1 MEKIKANIVPY
12 NQLAE
17 QSVLGAMILNKDA
30 VITAVGFLRS
40 TDFYVP
46 AHTEIFEA
54 ITELFNSDKPID
66 IITLSEQLKLRGSL
80 DKIGGI
86 DYLVE
91 IANIT
96 PTSGSL
102 MHYAKIVAEKATL
115 RKLISACDDISKLC
129 YSGEEEVSNVLDLA
143 EQRIFEILENKKV
156 QGFSSIGEVLS
167 VNYNRLLDLTEQE
180 DKLTG
185 VTTGFTSIDRILNGL
200 QKQNF
205 VLIAARPAMG
215 KTSLALNI
223 AQNAALK
230 QKASVA
236 IFSLE
241 MSKEELVN
249 RMWSSETLV
258 DVSKIQTGDLEDR
271 EWLQLL
277 EGMDMLSKLPI
288 YIDDTG
294 GATVTDIRAKA
305 RRLKREKGL
314 DLIIIDH
321 MQLMSSGRRI
331 ENRQQEIADI
341 SRNLKL
347 LAKDLDVPV
356 LTLSQLNRTPESR
369 SGNRPVLSDLRESGA
384 IEQDADVVILI
395 YRDDYY
401 NKDSEKPGIVECII
415 AKHRNGPTATVELKW
430 QAKYTRFTDLEK
442 RYDEG

>member
-1 MEKIKANIVPY
+1 
-12 NQLAE
+12 
-17 QSVLGAMILNKDA
+17 
-30 VITAVGFLRS
+30 
-40 TDFYVP
+40 
-46 AHTEIFEA
+46 
-54 ITELFNSDKPID
+54 
-66 IITLSEQLKLRGSL
+66 
-80 DKIGGI
+80 
-86 DYLVE
+86 
-91 IANIT
+91 
-96 PTSGSL
+96 

-271 EWLQLL
+271 EWLQL
-277 EGMDMLSKLPI
+277 
-288 YIDDTG
+288 
-294 GATVTDIRAKA
+294 
-305 RRLKREKGL
+305 
-314 DLIIIDH
+314 
-321 MQLMSSGRRI
+321 
-331 ENRQQEIADI
+331 
-341 SRNLKL
+341 
-347 LAKDLDVPV
+347 
-356 LTLSQLNRTPESR
+356 
-369 SGNRPVLSDLRESGA
+369 
-384 IEQDADVVILI
+384 
-395 YRDDYY
+395 
-401 NKDSEKPGIVECII
+401 
-415 AKHRNGPTATVELKW
+415 
-430 QAKYTRFTDLEK
+430 
-442 RYDEG
+442 